1 MKLRLANQLTL
12 MLVITALL
20 AVMSVSGVVAWN
32 LRSGFSDYLS
42 AHDQAQL
49 DRLAQK
55 IALVYAQDPGLVG
68 LRGSHRGMR
77 ELMDA
82 LAPSPPPDRGP
93 QQQRGPGKTHPGAP
107 APLEPFGPQGTDPS
121 AGGLGPPPKPQ
132 HALQRAH
139 IVDASGA
146 AIAGPPLPPG
156 APHLES
162 EIRIGSEVVAY
173 AWLPR
178 SPFFEE
184 VDAQFLK
191 RQYAGM
197 GGAVLITFLIA
208 CVTAWIAARRW
219 SRPLIEAQRSATRIS
234 EGDFS
239 TALPSSDTAE
249 IAQLLEAMSR
259 MASSLQALEGT
270 RRKWLAEIS
279 HELRTPL
286 TVLRGEL
293 EAIHDGVRQ
302 PTPIILTR
310 LRDES
315 VQMTRLVDDLHTLAV
330 SDLDGMPCSFD
341 WGGAAACVERA
352 ALRFQSVAQ
361 EAGLALHVKSAPGAS
376 AYSAYWDFGRIAQLI
391 GTLLDNSV
399 RYTHAPGAIEV
410 SFEVHAEAGRFWLQV
425 SDSAPAVVAS
435 ELAHLFE
442 PLFRSSRPVQHR
454 TRQGSGLGLAI
465 AKAIVTAH
473 GGEIVAMPSAQGGLT
488 FKIDLPLEAR

>member
-20 AVMSVSGVVAWN
+20 AVVSVSGVVAWN
-32 LRSGFSDYLS
+32 LRAGFSDYLS

-55 IALVYAQDPGLVG
+55 IALNYAHDPGLVG

-77 ELMDA
+77 ELIDA
-82 LAPSPPPDRGP
+82 LAPTPPPDRGP
-93 QQQRGPGKTHPGAP
+93 RPPPDSGLTVLGAP
-107 APLEPFGPQGTDPS
+107 APLDLFGPRGV
-121 AGGLGPPPKPQ
+121 GPPTGMSDLPPKPQ

-156 APHLES
+156 VPHLQS
-162 EIRIGSEVVAY
+162 EVRIGGVVVAY

-178 SPFFEE
+178 APFFEE

-191 RQYAGM
+191 RQYVGM
-197 GGAVLITFLIA
+197 GGAVLITLLIA
-208 CVTAWIAARRW
+208 CVTAWIAAQRW

-259 MASSLQALEGT
+259 MASSLQVLEGT

-293 EAIHDGVRQ
+293 EAIHDGART
-302 PTPIILTR
+302 PTPLILSR
-310 LRDES
+310 LRDEA

-341 WGGAAACVERA
+341 WGDAGACIERA
-352 ALRFQSVAQ
+352 AMRFQSVAQ
-361 EAGLALHVKSAPGAS
+361 EAGLALRVKSAPS
-376 AYSAYWDFGRIAQLI
+376 ASAYWDFGRIAQLI

-399 RYTHAPGAIEV
+399 RYTHAPGTVEV
-410 SFEVHAEAGRFWLQV
+410 SFEVHAETGRFCLQV

-454 TRQGSGLGLAI
+454 RRQGSGLGLAI

>member
-20 AVMSVSGVVAWN
+20 AVISVSGVVAWN

-55 IALVYAQDPGLVG
+55 IAVVYAQDPGLMG
-68 LRGSHRGMR
+68 LRGSHRTMR
-77 ELMDA
+77 ELIDA
-82 LAPSPPPDRGP
+82 LAPSPSPDRGSQAP
-93 QQQRGPGKTHPGAP
+93 TASDQTIHGAP
-107 APLEPFGPQGTDPS
+107 APLDQFGPQVADPS
-121 AGGLGPPPKPQ
+121 SARPGLPPKPQ

-156 APHLES
+156 LPHLQS
-162 EIRIGSEVVAY
+162 EVRIGGVVVGY

-178 SPFFEE
+178 APFFED
-184 VDAQFLK
+184 VDAQFLR
-191 RQYAGM
+191 RQYSGM
-197 GGAVLITFLIA
+197 GAAVLITLLIA
-208 CVTAWIAARRW
+208 CLTAWIAARRW

-234 EGDFS
+234 QGDFS
-239 TALPSSDTAE
+239 AVLPSSDTAE
-249 IAQLLEAMSR
+249 IAQLLDAMSR
-259 MASSLQALEGT
+259 MASSLQVLEGT

-293 EAIHDGVRQ
+293 EAIHDGARQ

-310 LRDES
+310 LRDEAI
-315 VQMTRLVDDLHTLAV
+315 QMTRLVDDLHTLAV
-330 SDLDGMPCSFD
+330 SDLDGMPCNFD
-341 WGGAAACVERA
+341 WGDASLCVQHA
-352 ALRFQSVAQ
+352 ALRFQSVA
-361 EAGLALHVKSAPGAS
+361 EAAGLALSVTAAPGV
-376 AYSAYWDFGRIAQLI
+376 SAYWDFGRIAQLI
-391 GTLLDNSV
+391 GALLDNSM
-399 RYTHAPGAIEV
+399 RYTHAPGQVEV
-410 SFEVHAEAGRFWLQV
+410 SYAANAETGLFQLLV
-425 SDSAPAVVAS
+425 SDSAPCVLAS
-435 ELAHLFE
+435 ELPHLFE

-454 TRQGSGLGLAI
+454 SRQGSGLGLAI

>member
-32 LRSGFSDYLS
+32 LRAGFSDYLS

-77 ELMDA
+77 ELIDA
-82 LAPSPPPDRGP
+82 LAPTPPPGRGP
-93 QQQRGPGKTHPGAP
+93 EQPPGTGQFIPGAP
-107 APLEPFGPQGTDPS
+107 APHHLFGPHGDGPPTGMP
-121 AGGLGPPPKPQ
+121 GLPPKPQ

-156 APHLES
+156 VPHLQS
-162 EIRIGSEVVAY
+162 EVRIGSVVVAY

-178 SPFFEE
+178 APFFEE
-184 VDAQFLK
+184 VDSQFLK
-191 RQYAGM
+191 RQYVGM
-197 GGAVLITFLIA
+197 GGAVLITLLIA
-208 CVTAWIAARRW
+208 CLTAWIAARRW

-239 TALPSSDTAE
+239 AVLPSSETAE

-259 MASSLQALEGT
+259 MASSLRVLEGT

-293 EAIHDGVRQ
+293 EAIEDGVRS
-302 PTPIILTR
+302 PTPIILSR
-310 LRDES
+310 LRDEA

-341 WGGAAACVERA
+341 WGDAGACVERA
-352 ALRFQSVAQ
+352 AMRFQSVAE
-361 EAGLALHVKSAPGAS
+361 EAGLVLDVKAAPGV
-376 AYSAYWDFGRIAQLI
+376 SAYWDFGRIAQLL
-391 GTLLDNSV
+391 GALLDNSM
-399 RYTHAPGAIEV
+399 RYTHAPGQVEV
-410 SFEVHAEAGRFWLQV
+410 SCTVDAETGRFQLLV
-425 SDSAPAVVAS
+425 SDSAPSVLTS
-435 ELAHLFE
+435 ELPHLFE

-473 GGEIVAMPSAQGGLT
+473 GGEIAAALSARGGLT
-488 FKIDLPLEAR
+488 LKIDLPLEAR